1 MTLGQARIGDVV
13 SIKYVG
19 GERSF
24 RRRLMELGLVAGT
37 DVEVVRV
44 APLRDPL
51 ELRVRGCSL
60 SIRRQEALAI
70 DVQVVAARAAYAPA
84 ALAETVA

>member
-24 RRRLMELGLVAGT
+24 RRRLMELGLVSGT
-37 DVEVVRV
+37 QVELVRQ

-51 ELRVRGCSL
+51 ELSVRGSRL

-70 DVQVVAARAAYAPA
+70 EVKRVASEAAYAPA
-84 ALAETVA
+84 ALAENIA